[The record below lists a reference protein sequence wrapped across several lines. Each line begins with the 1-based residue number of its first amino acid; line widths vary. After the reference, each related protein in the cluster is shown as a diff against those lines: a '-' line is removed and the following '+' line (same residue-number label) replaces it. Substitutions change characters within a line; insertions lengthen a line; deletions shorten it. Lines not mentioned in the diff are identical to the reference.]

1 MFLWSTIMRSWT
13 HTHQYITQHCDF
25 HVFGLFSSSEISNS
39 AGFCHDCSQ
48 KYFFKIRIKSNF
60 ERGIIFRPDF
70 WILGHRDLAPYSPTC
85 MRPCLTLPG
94 SSWFRSEQWNVAN
107 SGRERREWKLGG
119 SKSGRIPPLAV
130 WERTVWS
137 LHIGWGG
144 LAFSH
149 LGKQLP
155 SLQSCTLVFNNTIA
169 GTIARAALEGWELRH
184 WHVGAFQAFP
194 PAREYLPLYCHSHH
208 CHRATLQ
215 TGTLKMQPW
224 LFVPSFDRM
233 RMTIVRFWRMP
244 GRLISMEAR
253 WNMGSACSTCLKGV
267 KVNSNYLW

>member
-1 MFLWSTIMRSWT
+1 MLVTILK
-13 HTHQYITQHCDF
+13 YILIDIEKRT
-25 HVFGLFSSSEISNS
+25 
-39 AGFCHDCSQ
+39 
-48 KYFFKIRIKSNF
+48 
-60 ERGIIFRPDF
+60 GIIFRPDF

-85 MRPCLTLPG
+85 MRPCLTLPR

-194 PAREYLPLYCHSHH
+194 PAREYLPLYCHSHTTATEPLFKLERWK
-208 CHRATLQ
+208 CHLDFLFHLL
-215 TGTLKMQPW
+215 TGWEWRLCGSKGCQGGWFRWRPGETWAQPAQ
-224 LFVPSFDRM
+224 PA
-233 RMTIVRFWRMP
+233 WR
-244 GRLISMEAR
+244 
-253 WNMGSACSTCLKGV
+253 GSR
-267 KVNSNYLW
+267 